1 MRHLMVRLVLLA
13 SLGGLG
19 ACATTHPG
27 DPLEPLNRKVFAFND
42 AVDRTVLE
50 PTAKA
55 YRAVVPSP
63 VRTGVSNF
71 FGNIGDLW
79 SAVNSFLQFKVA
91 DGLHSTMRV
100 GMNTFFGFGGLLDIA
115 SEAGLYAV
123 PEDFGQTLG
132 HWGLG
137 PGPYVV
143 LPLLGPST
151 LRDTAALPVDMQAS
165 PSNLLTNDA
174 ATGYGITGLRVV
186 DTRTRLLDATR
197 MLDDAALDKYL
208 FTRDA
213 WLQRRRNLVYDGAPP
228 SDEDEEDWDSDEPAT
243 PPASAAPAAPAASAP

>member
-1 MRHLMVRLVLLA
+1 MRHLLIRCLLLASLA
-13 SLGGLG
+13 SLGG
-19 ACATTHPG
+19 CATTHPG

-42 AVDRTVLE
+42 ALDRTVLE

-55 YRAVVPSP
+55 YRAVTPSP
-63 VRTGVSNF
+63 VRKGVSNF

-100 GMNTFFGFGGLLDIA
+100 GLNTFFGLGGLLDIA

-137 PGPYVV
+137 PGPYLV

-151 LRDTAALPVDMQAS
+151 LRDTVALPVDMQAS
-165 PSNLLTNDA
+165 PSNLLTSDP
-174 ATGYGITGLRVV
+174 ATRYGITGLRVV
-186 DTRTRLLDATR
+186 DTRTRLLDTTR
-197 MLDDAALDKYL
+197 MLEDAALDKYL

-228 SDEDEEDWDSDEPAT
+228 PEKDEEDWDS
-243 PPASAAPAAPAASAP
+243 AAPAPAAAASRP

>member
-1 MRHLMVRLVLLA
+1 MRHWLVRLSLLG
-13 SLGGLG
+13 SLSLLG

-27 DPLEPLNRKVFAFND
+27 DPLEPVNRKVFAFND
-42 AVDRTVLE
+42 AVDRAVLA
-50 PTAKA
+50 PTARA
-55 YRAVVPSP
+55 YREVVPSP

-79 SAVNSFLQFKVA
+79 SAINSFLQFKLEN
-91 DGLHSTMRV
+91 GLNSTLRV
-100 GMNTFFGFGGLLDIA
+100 GINTFFGFGGLLDIA
-115 SEAGLYAV
+115 SEARIYAE

-151 LRDTAALPVDMQAS
+151 LRDTAALPVDWQAS
-165 PSNLLTNDA
+165 PSSLLTSDA
-174 ATGYGITGLRVV
+174 ATGYGLTGLRIV
-186 DTRTRLLDATR
+186 DTRARLLDATR
-197 MLDDAALDKYL
+197 MLDDASLDKYL

-228 SDEDEEDWDSDEPAT
+228 PSEDEEDWDSDEPA
-243 PPASAAPAAPAASAP
+243 AAPAAAAPAASAASAP